1 MEKHLHI
8 LILEDRPIDA
18 ELIQFEVE
26 EAGFVFTAKVVM
38 TEEDFLRDLQE
49 FPPDLILSDYDLP
62 QYTGTLALAA
72 ARKHCP
78 DVPFILVSG
87 AISEDRAIEILRN
100 GAKGYVKKNNLD
112 QLAPVVK
119 RALVENEATK

>member
-62 QYTGTLALAA
+62 QYTGALALAA

-112 QLAPVVK
+112 QLAPVVR